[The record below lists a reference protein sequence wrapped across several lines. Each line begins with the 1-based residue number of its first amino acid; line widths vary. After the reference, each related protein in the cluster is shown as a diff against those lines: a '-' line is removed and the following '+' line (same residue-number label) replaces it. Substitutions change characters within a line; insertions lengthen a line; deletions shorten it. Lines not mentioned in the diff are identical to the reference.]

1 MLPMVSYP
9 TRLQSGQITCYLNR
23 TYHVLPT
30 NEPVTVDR
38 IAFFNESVCCV
49 YPGCCPYLKKA
60 LTILVALVLAPV
72 LLVSLVAFAAGDW
85 HPLGETASRAQG
97 SVSSHRT
104 LKNKQRTAP
113 GLLQYKE
120 PTKHL
125 SDRAVL

>member
-85 HPLGETASRAQG
+85 HPVGETATGGEG
-97 SVSSHRT
+97 SLGCVAT
-104 LKNKQRTAP
+104 DQKKQRTAP
-113 GLLQYKE
+113 
-120 PTKHL
+120 
-125 SDRAVL
+125 V